1 MARKKTKCNGC
12 NLVFPTTERW
22 KAHLKTSPQ
31 CKEKHF
37 PCNYCSSGF
46 CGYNILA
53 LDKHFHF
60 SDSCKR
66 KHKSFV
72 DGTIGKL
79 PPGTEVATSS
89 THQKK
94 GSNNY
99 LFEALA
105 PDGTMAN
112 ICVEFED
119 TTEERMSRL
128 RTMPRP
134 PPDMVDGSNFMSN
147 SKSYAGLVANGMG
160 SHLFDYDMDVDD
172 QSTPS
177 FRDDNDNENSSPPF
191 GRDTHDSCTDQGQG
205 NTMNDNNSARTI
217 DHEFGY
223 SSCDIDSND
232 ESNEECSL
240 DVDSVTGAQSETE
253 GHDMEGTRGETF
265 NLPSNDL
272 TNEQVAIS
280 DRLNNIHFHETDII
294 MMDLYLILRA
304 SNTPLAVFDRIVDW
318 TKRHKH
324 SLDESTVDSLT
335 SRKRFIENINRTM
348 YRNAS
353 LMKPRICVV
362 QLNEG
367 RETSVVTFPFRDMA
381 MRMVS
386 NTNLFRKENLVID
399 TNNLF
404 APPAPSMYYRDIHD
418 GSWWME
424 AMRNLCAD
432 DPIKML
438 MPFIFFID
446 GLKLDKYGKLT
457 AEAVLACCA
466 WFNREARN
474 RGGTWNVF
482 GFVEDQ
488 TTFSEQEMYER
499 SDKAQDYHLMMSQIF
514 KEFKDIQDA
523 GGILLDLEFDGKK
536 TRVRAVPVI
545 AFIIGDCKGN
555 DLLCLRQGGHHVKMK
570 GLCRDCNIS
579 PDDGDNTCIDQ
590 PLICQF
596 LKKSDVTG
604 KTEEELAEISFL
616 SGTNCFHSLNFGG
629 GNHNICSATP
639 AELLHAVE
647 LGLCEYISESLDLF
661 FTTSSIAIISKAVST
676 IVQNSHR
683 QSERD
688 LPNLSPFRNGLKS
701 VKALK
706 AKERFARC
714 YAIWL
719 ALMNPSVIS
728 LLCKKNRKKKDK
740 NEPSSKITRDFLRS
754 YTSVIE
760 DTLCFHRWLKKDHFL
775 KSDFHVP
782 EGRHDSR
789 ASNRIKHYLQ
799 SFKDNIQRAGN
810 NLKTPKFHQ
819 MLHLCEYII
828 KYGPP
833 SGFDGSRG
841 ECLGKTKIKDNA
853 QRTNKEKSTLNFDI
867 ATRIYE
873 EDLIDQASHTFYR
886 NVGEWPS
893 KYCTEQDMILSISDR
908 SKTHPVD
915 FETCEYAERPRF
927 HLRCIDNVTNEENQ
941 LRVKID
947 WAKGNGSNPITN
959 FSRHLVSQIASRM
972 YLNCANHGGRISH
985 QSDIGGYTQIKKGG
999 KIFRAHPWY
1008 KNKGPWFD
1016 WGNFDWEDFDEPVPA
1031 QIMMFLDL
1039 TGCDIINDELDRD
1052 EHLSHHL
1059 LSEGIWAVVRPGTSP
1074 PSVCETNDD
1083 RFDSKIAKHFRI
1095 SNDMYVVPISSLV
1108 SEVCVVLTS
1117 HIFGEEKEIDEEQE
1131 AITIS
1136 GMDKWANQFLMNQE

>member
-1 MARKKTKCNGC
+1 MPRKKSKTGKKITQRLCNGC
-12 NLVFPTTERW
+12 NVLFLGTERW

-31 CKEKHF
+31 CTDKHY
-37 PCNYCSSGF
+37 PCNHCHSGF
-46 CGYNILA
+46 CGFDAVA
-53 LDKHFHF
+53 LDKHFY
-60 SDSCKR
+60 SSNTCKS
-66 KHKSFV
+66 KHASFLA
-72 DGTIGKL
+72 GTIGKL
-79 PPGTEVATSS
+79 PPS
-89 THQKK
+89 TADKDH
-94 GSNNY
+94 NNY
-99 LFEALA
+99 SFEALA
-105 PDGTMAN
+105 PDGTTGN
-112 ICVEFED
+112 IEVEFED
-119 TTEERMSRL
+119 TTEERMSGL
-128 RTMPRP
+128 RMMPFSSSH
-134 PPDMVDGSNFMSN
+134 MVDGTNFMIN
-147 SKSYAGLVANGMG
+147 SKSYAGMVANGMG
-160 SHLFDYDMDVDD
+160 SHLFNHDMDLDD

-177 FRDDNDNENSSPPF
+177 FFMDHDDEHSTPPLEQGDSTND
-191 GRDTHDSCTDQGQG
+191 DH
-205 NTMNDNNSARTI
+205 SAGTI
-217 DHEFGY
+217 DHEFDY
-223 SSCDIDSND
+223 SSSGDNSNVDSDD
-232 ESNEECSL
+232 EGSL
-240 DVDSVTGAQSETE
+240 DLDNGTATVSQNERPNAQTYDVTENQAA
-253 GHDMEGTRGETF
+253 M
-265 NLPSNDL
+265 SN
-272 TNEQVAIS
+272 
-280 DRLNNIHFHETDII
+280 RLNTIRFHETDVI

-324 SLDESTVDSLT
+324 SLNESSVNALT
-335 SRKRFIENINRTM
+335 SRKMFIENINRTM
-348 YRNAS
+348 YSDAL

-362 QLNEG
+362 ELNEG

-381 MRMVS
+381 IRMVA
-386 NTNLFRKENLVID
+386 NTNLFRKENLVFNTKD
-399 TNNLF
+399 PF
-404 APPAPSMYYRDIHD
+404 APPPPSMHYRDIHD
-418 GSWWME
+418 GSWWIE
-424 AMRNLCAD
+424 AMRNLCSD

-466 WFNREARN
+466 WFNKEARN

-499 SDKAQDYHLMMSQIF
+499 SDKAQDYHLMMSHIF
-514 KEFKDIQDA
+514 KEFKEIQDA

-555 DLLCLRQGGHHVKMK
+555 DLLCLRKGGHHVKMK

-579 PDDGDNTCIDQ
+579 PDDGDETCIEG

-616 SGTNCFHSLNFGG
+616 YGTNCFHSLDFGG

-661 FTTSSIAIISKAVST
+661 FTRSSMVIISKAVST
-676 IVQNSHR
+676 IVGNSRR
-683 QSERD
+683 QSQRD

-719 ALMNPSVIS
+719 ALMNPTVIS
-728 LLCKKNRKKKDK
+728 LLCKNNRKRKNKD
-740 NEPSSKITRDFLRS
+740 EPYSKITRDFLRS

-760 DTLCFHRWLKKDHFL
+760 DTLCFHRWLKKDSFL

-782 EGRHDSR
+782 DGEHDSR
-789 ASNRIKHYLQ
+789 ASKRIKHYLQ
-799 SFKDNIQRAGN
+799 SFKDNVKRSGN

-833 SGFDGSRG
+833 SVFDGSRG

-853 QRTNKEKSTLNFDI
+853 QRTNKDKSTLNFDI

-873 EDLIDQASHTFYR
+873 EDLIDQASHTYYR
-886 NVGEWPS
+886 NRGEWPS
-893 KYCTEQDMILSISDR
+893 KYCSEQDMIMSVSER
-908 SKTHPVD
+908 SKNNPVD
-915 FETCEYAERPRF
+915 FETYEHAVKPRF
-927 HLRCIDNVTNEENQ
+927 HLRCLSDDTDEENQ

-947 WAKGNGSNPITN
+947 WGKGSLSNPITN

-972 YLNCANHGGRISH
+972 YLNCANHGGRISP

-1008 KNKGPWFD
+1008 QNKGPWFD

-1039 TGCDIINDELDRD
+1039 TRCIIINDETDR
-1052 EHLSHHL
+1052 EENMSQHL

-1074 PSVCETNDD
+1074 PSICRNNDD
-1083 RFDSKIAKHFRI
+1083 QFDSKIAKHFHI
-1095 SNDMYVVPISSLV
+1095 SNDMFVVPISSLV
-1108 SEVCVVLTS
+1108 SEVCVVETS
-1117 HIFGEEKEIDEEQE
+1117 HIFGEDKEVDEEQE

-1136 GMDKWANQFLMNQE
+1136 GMDDWANQFLMDQD